1 RDMVSDVRVGQDVI
15 IAADNCRVAIAGRA
29 VDGDVFTEGV
39 VIPDLGARSAAAPFQ
54 VLRFEAD
61 ACKWEDFVAV
71 AQGGVAIDHDVRVE
85 RAVFAERD
93 VLTDHAIR
101 SDPTA
106 RSDFRIRM
114 NNGCRMDLDIIHALS
129 ASTSMKVTSA
139 SLTGSELTRQ
149 TPLALPILP
158 RALVNSTSMMSVSPG
173 RTGFGH
179 LTHSAAM

>member
-1 RDMVSDVRVGQDVI
+1 YVRHYYFVGQPDIVSDVRVGQDVI
-15 IAADNCRVAIAGRA
+15 IVANDCRVAIAGGA
-29 VDGDVFTEGV
+29 VDCYIFAESV
-39 VIPDLGARSAAAPFQ
+39 VVSDASVGGAATPFEVLRVQAEACKRENFIAAP
-54 VLRFEAD
+54 
-61 ACKWEDFVAV
+61 
-71 AQGGVAIDHDVRVE
+71 QGGVAIDDDVRME

-93 VLTDHAIR
+93 VLADHAIG

-158 RALVNSTSMMSVSPG
+158 RALVNSTSMINVSPG
-173 RTGFGH
+173 R
-179 LTHSAAM
+179 